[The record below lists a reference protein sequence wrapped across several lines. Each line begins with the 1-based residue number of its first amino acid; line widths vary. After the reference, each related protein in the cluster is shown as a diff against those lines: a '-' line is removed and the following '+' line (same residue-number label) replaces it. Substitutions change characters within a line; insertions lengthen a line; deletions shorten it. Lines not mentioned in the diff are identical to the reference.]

1 MATDPFSNLKS
12 LIVPVDGS
20 DAAFHALSVACE
32 MARRSKGNVHVVHVI
47 EVPRTLPLDSDLA
60 DEAQQGEAILDRAE
74 QIGSSQKIRV
84 QADLLQAR
92 QAGHAVVDEAI
103 ERGVDA
109 IVVGL
114 DYHRPHGRFALGRLP
129 TYVLEHS
136 PTEVWLIRY
145 PPPEGLIT
153 TRPGNLPRKRA

>member
-1 MATDPFSNLKS
+1 MPSDPLAAIKS
-12 LIVPVDGS
+12 YIVPLDGS
-20 DAAFHALSVACE
+20 EAALNALVVACDI
-32 MARRSKGNVHVVHVI
+32 ARRAKARVDVIYVI
-47 EVPRTLPLDSDLA
+47 EVPRSLPLDAELA
-60 DEAQQGEAILDRAE
+60 DEAQRGEAVLDRAE
-74 QIGSSQKIRV
+74 QIGNSFKV
-84 QADLLQAR
+84 PMHADLLQAR

-129 TYVLEHS
+129 MYVLEHA

-145 PPPEGLIT
+145 PPPEGHIA
-153 TRPGNLPRKRA
+153 TRPGTVWAR

>member
-1 MATDPFSNLKS
+1 VASDSLSRLKS
-12 LIVPVDGS
+12 FIVALDGS
-20 DAAFHALSVACE
+20 DAAFNALSVACDL
-32 MARRSKGNVHVVHVI
+32 ARRTKARIDVLYVI
-47 EVPRTLPLDSDLA
+47 EVPRSLPLDAELA
-60 DEAQQGEAILDRAE
+60 EEAQRGEAILDRAE
-74 QIGSSQKIRV
+74 QIGSSFKVQI

-92 QAGHAVVDEAI
+92 QAAHAVVDEAI

-114 DYHRPHGRFALGRLP
+114 EYHRPHGHFALGRLP
-129 TYVLEHS
+129 MYVLEHA

-153 TRPGNLPRKRA
+153 TRPGTVWSR